1 MSNTLRLLIV
11 PAILL
16 ASCFAAQ
23 ADKTDLP
30 GKTLQAATRAGIQQ
44 PAKNAKNILKGIV
57 SPECPHLGKTLRELL
72 TYARVSWPAL
82 YRQAIRLR
90 RTGFTQAAT
99 RAWLTAA
106 ICIQEGPGA

>member
-44 PAKNAKNILKGIV
+44 PAKNAKNILKGVV

-72 TYARVSWPAL
+72 TYARVTWPAL

-90 RTGFTQAAT
+90 RTGFSQIAT
-99 RAWLTAA
+99 RSWLVSA
-106 ICIQEGPGA
+106 ICDQEGA